1 MRLELTPEQVDVLEI
16 ALSEMFNSDSWTWN
30 VNSSDVDR
38 IADRAR
44 YLLKIIEDKKKSEK

>member
-30 VNSSDVDR
+30 VNSGDVDR
-38 IADRAR
+38 IADRAA
-44 YLLKIIEDKKKSEK
+44 YLLKVIEAGKKAGK